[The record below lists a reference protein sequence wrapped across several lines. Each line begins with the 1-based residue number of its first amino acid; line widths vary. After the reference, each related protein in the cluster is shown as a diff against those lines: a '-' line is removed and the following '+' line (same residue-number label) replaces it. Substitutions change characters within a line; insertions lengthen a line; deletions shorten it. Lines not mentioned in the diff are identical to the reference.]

1 MQEYYT
7 ISSSKMVV
15 PPPDFRRFYRLFTI
29 AAGTGCAENPAE
41 VISPPPGFLFNVNNP
56 IFAARP
62 TGRDG
67 IAQDMA

>member
-1 MQEYYT
+1 M
-7 ISSSKMVV
+7 
-15 PPPDFRRFYRLFTI
+15 I